1 MVLES
6 VPEHGYGC
14 DDGNVY
20 ARGRHGILIA
30 NARVSCRSIVPAS
43 ESEESSQNTVAPENG
58 SANGDD
64 HVHDCGHVLWQMLA
78 EHRMKPFYAH
88 PRVRSSLKLAQRPPT
103 PACISSG
110 PCSRNLFLRRAG
122 SLAILWHSN
131 CSSKLLVL
139 VVDGSSYNVVAV
151 VREGIVNV
159 SISWRWG
166 KMGRGLVLISTP

>member
-1 MVLES
+1 VLES

-30 NARVSCRSIVPAS
+30 NARASCRSIVPVS
-43 ESEESSQNTVAPENG
+43 VIEESSQNTVALENG

-88 PRVRSSLKLAQRPPT
+88 PRVRSSLKLAQRSPT

-122 SLAILWHSN
+122 SLSILWHSN
-131 CSSKLLVL
+131 CSSKMLVL
-139 VVDGSSYNVVAV
+139 VVYGSSCIVVAF
-151 VREGIVNV
+151 VRGGLSMCRYRGAGE
-159 SISWRWG
+159 RWG
-166 KMGRGLVLISTP
+166 EGWC

>member
-131 CSSKLLVL
+131 CSSKMLVL

-151 VREGIVNV
+151 VRERIVNV

>member
-88 PRVRSSLKLAQRPPT
+88 PRVRSSLKLAQRPPA
-103 PACISSG
+103 PRMYIVRAVYSQSLSSPSWELG
-110 PCSRNLFLRRAG
+110 CLVAEQ
-122 SLAILWHSN
+122 
-131 CSSKLLVL
+131 LLEQDVGVGCRWF
-139 VVDGSSYNVVAV
+139 VV
-151 VREGIVNV
+151 
-159 SISWRWG
+159 
-166 KMGRGLVLISTP
+166 